1 MMRDIV
7 DRLGPHGIIVLGIA
21 VGILVLISLA
31 WMLGAIAAG
40 LYANRLNR
48 SGAYGFLA
56 LLVSPLPVFLLL
68 FGLGP
73 HVDEEDDEHIR
84 IACPFCAEDT
94 RPEARLCPHC
104 RSDLTRPAER
114 LRPPR

>member
-7 DRLGPHGIIVLGIA
+7 DRLGPHGIIVLG
-21 VGILVLISLA
+21 VVLGILILIFVA

-56 LLVSPLPVFLLL
+56 LIVSPLPVFLLL

-73 HVDEEDDEHIR
+73 RVDEDDDHIR
-84 IACPFCAEDT
+84 IACPFCAEEI

-104 RSDLTRPAER
+104 RSDLTRTAER

>member
-1 MMRDIV
+1 MRELL
-7 DRLGPHGIIVLGIA
+7 DRLGPHELLAFA
-21 VGILVLISLA
+21 VGFAFVILVFLA
-31 WMLGAIAAG
+31 WILGAIAAG

-48 SGAYGFLA
+48 SGGYGFLA

-73 HVDEEDDEHIR
+73 HVDEDEDTIR
-84 IACPFCAEDT
+84 IACPMCAEDI

-104 RSDLTRPAER
+104 RSDLTRGAAER
-114 LRPPR
+114 LRPR